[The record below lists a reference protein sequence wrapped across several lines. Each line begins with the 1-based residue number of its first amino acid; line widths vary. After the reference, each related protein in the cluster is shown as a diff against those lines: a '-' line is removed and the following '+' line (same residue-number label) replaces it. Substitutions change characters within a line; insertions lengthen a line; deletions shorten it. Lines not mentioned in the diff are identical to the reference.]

1 MSGGP
6 IQQPIAG
13 APALTTPPP
22 GLPEAAA
29 PDDAVAPP
37 PHHPRFPLLDGMRAI
52 AVFSVLILHV
62 GVFGLVGD
70 SFGGRLVMHMNVG
83 VTIFFLISG
92 FLLYR
97 PFIAHRTGG
106 AAPPAALDYAK
117 RRLLRI
123 VPAYWLVLIVL
134 VLAPGVLGVTGDG
147 GLQQFLLIHTLPI
160 GDGPGCVAAVSQC
173 GLAQTWSLV
182 VEVTFY
188 ALLPFYALAA
198 AALARGRTVREWL
211 PAELLLLGALALAS
225 MILRFVLLDGPGPT
239 TVVGG
244 TLLGFW
250 LWFALGMALALVSVA
265 IAGMSWRPLTI
276 DWIGAHPALVWLGAA
291 AVYLLA
297 ALVLPATPYLVGVRD
312 QLFAHVAF
320 GAVALLLM
328 LPAVFGDD
336 EGGAPRAFLEH
347 PLVAWLGLVSYGIFL
362 WHYVVAL
369 ELGVPGEG
377 LAFGPLLVAT
387 VVITVPIAA
396 VSYYLVERPLL
407 RFKYRRIGAPRL
419 VAADR
424 SRPAP

>member
-6 IQQPIAG
+6 VQQPIAG
-13 APALTTPPP
+13 VPALSAPLRPDTTT
-22 GLPEAAA
+22 

-37 PHHPRFPLLDGMRAI
+37 PHHPRFPLLDGMRAV

-62 GVFGLVGD
+62 GVFGVVGD

-106 AAPPAALDYAK
+106 APAPAGLDYAK

-134 VLAPGVLGVTGDG
+134 VLAPGVLGVPGSG
-147 GLQQFLLIHTLPI
+147 GLQQFALIHTLPV
-160 GDGPGCVAAVSQC
+160 GDGPACIAAVSQC

-198 AALARGRTVREWL
+198 AALARGRSVREWL
-211 PAELLLLGALALAS
+211 PIELLLLGALAIGS

-244 TLLGFW
+244 TLLGYW
-250 LWFALGMALALVSVA
+250 LWFALGMALALISVA
-265 IAGMSWRPLTI
+265 LAGLGWRPAAI
-276 DWIGAHPALVWLGAA
+276 DFVGAHPSFVWLAA
-291 AVYLLA
+291 AAIYVAA
-297 ALVLPATPYLVGVRD
+297 ALILPATPYLIGVRD
-312 QLFAHVAF
+312 QLLAHVAF

-336 EGGAPRAFLEH
+336 EGGAPRTFLEH
-347 PLVAWLGLVSYGIFL
+347 PLIAWLGLVSYGIFL
-362 WHYVVAL
+362 WHYVIAL
-369 ELGVPGEG
+369 ELGLPGEG
-377 LAFGPLLVAT
+377 LAFAPLLVAT
-387 VVITVPIAA
+387 VAITVPIAA
-396 VSYYLVERPLL
+396 ASYYLVERPLL
-407 RFKYRRIGAPRL
+407 RFKYRRFDVRGLI
-419 VAADR
+419 AADR
-424 SRPAP
+424 RRPAP